1 MINLNIKVNFIKK
14 FKKNKFMVVCELW
27 VFLFDIRVN

>member
-14 FKKNKFMVVCELW
+14 IKSKFMVVCELW